1 MEQQRKLT
9 TEELDSIK
17 KLATELSETSAK
29 FGQLKIERINFQSQ
43 LNALDEYEVNLEK
56 EYLSLKEKEFNLT
69 KELTDKY
76 GDGTINL
83 ETGIIS

>member
-1 MEQQRKLT
+1 MEQTRQLT

-17 KLATELSETSAK
+17 KLATELSETAAR
-29 FGQLKIERINFQSQ
+29 FGQLKVEQINLQTQ
-43 LNALDEYEVNLEK
+43 LNALEEFENTLEK
-56 EYLSLKEKEFNLT
+56 DYLALKEKELNLT

>member
-1 MEQQRKLT
+1 MEERKLT

-17 KLATELSETSAK
+17 RLAAELSEATAK
-29 FGQLKIERINFQSQ
+29 FGQLKVERINFQNQ
-43 LNALDEYEVNLEK
+43 LNALDEYENTLEK
-56 EYLSLKEKEFNLT
+56 EYLNLKEKEFNLT
-69 KELTDKY
+69 KELTEKY